1 MKLDYIADIA
11 NMCCEFMTQVINED
25 ESLDLEVLMTRLD
38 DVCNEYTYKDED
50 TIDIDY
56 KKMGFTVHLNRVL
69 GQWQL
74 CENASYYPD
83 GFLDDDPSESI
94 VDVELF

>member
-1 MKLDYIADIA
+1 MKLDYINDIA
-11 NMCCEFMTQVINED
+11 DTCYKFMTQVINQD
-25 ESLDLEVLMTRLD
+25 ESLDCEELMTRLD
-38 DVCNEYTYKDED
+38 NICHEYTYKDED

-83 GFLDDDPSESI
+83 GFLDDDPSESVI
-94 VDVELF
+94 DVELF

>member
-11 NMCCEFMTQVINED
+11 NMCCEFMNQVINQD
-25 ESLDLEVLMTRLD
+25 ESLDFEVLMERLD
-38 DVCNEYTYKDED
+38 NVCNEYTYKDGD

-74 CENASYYPD
+74 CENANYYPD

-94 VDVELF
+94 IDIELF

>member
-1 MKLDYIADIA
+1 MKLEYINDIADA
-11 NMCCEFMTQVINED
+11 CCEFMTLVID
-25 ESLDLEVLMTRLD
+25 QGESLDCEELMTRLD
-38 DVCNEYTYKDED
+38 KICHEYTYKDED

-56 KKMGFTVHLNRVL
+56 KKMGFPVHLNRVL

-74 CENASYYPD
+74 CEHASYYPD

>member
-1 MKLDYIADIA
+1 MKLDYMNDIVDS
-11 NMCCEFMTQVINED
+11 CCEFMAQVINQD
-25 ESLDLEVLMTRLD
+25 ESLDYEVLMTRVYD
-38 DVCNEYTYKDED
+38 ICNEYIYKDED

-56 KKMGFTVHLNRVL
+56 KKVGFTVHLNRVL

-74 CENASYYPD
+74 CKNASYYPD

-94 VDVELF
+94 IDIELF

>member
-1 MKLDYIADIA
+1 MKLEYINDIADA
-11 NMCCEFMTQVINED
+11 CCEFMALVID
-25 ESLDLEVLMTRLD
+25 QGESLDCEVLMTRLD
-38 DVCNEYTYKDED
+38 NICHEYTCKDED

-74 CENASYYPD
+74 CKNASYYPD
-83 GFLDDDPSESI
+83 GFLDDDPSESVI
-94 VDVELF
+94 DVELF